1 MKDDPGYDVISFWA
15 KGGVQRDM
23 SPRGVLMPS
32 PVTVGDSACGMAL
45 AMGICA
51 AMCRKPTTGEGSY
64 VSTSLLSAALYLN
77 NDCFIESQYGDIYP
91 RAHNTSR
98 RALMNTY
105 QCKDGEWVSILT
117 VSFDKAFAS
126 MTSDEAIARLKPVDI
141 GLCKVQS
148 TLDTMEDEQV
158 LANKFIVDILQ
169 RTASISGC
177 PRPPRGSPTARST
190 SLWLRCRAPSWAQTP
205 ARF

>member
-1 MKDDPGYDVISFWA
+1 MNPY
-15 KGGVQRDM
+15 
-23 SPRGVLMPS
+23 
-32 PVTVGDSACGMAL
+32 
-45 AMGICA
+45 
-51 AMCRKPTTGEGSY
+51 
-64 VSTSLLSAALYLN
+64 
-77 NDCFIESQYGDIYP
+77 QY
-91 RAHNTSR
+91 
-98 RALMNTY
+98 
-105 QCKDGEWVSILT
+105 KDGEWVSILT

-126 MTSDEAIARLKPVDI
+126 MTSDKSIARLKPVDI

-148 TLDTMEDEQV
+148 TLDTIEDEQV

-177 PRPPRGSPTARST
+177 PRPPRGSPTAQST